1 MSDNKPTDHI
11 TTSYAY
17 AKRGDLPSEASEFYR
32 DAGLSKAEFEVAR
45 AAQIIP
51 EKVPARFADRDG
63 SGGRKARTFRHELP
77 QPRPDFAPPDRRLY
91 EQDWF
96 QKSRRQKQDVQPA
109 HGKAQRHI
117 RKR

>member
-17 AKRGDLPSEASEFYR
+17 AKRGDLPSESSDFYR
-32 DAGLSKAEFEVAR
+32 NAGMSKAEFEVAR
-45 AAQIIP
+45 AAQIVPDQI
-51 EKVPARFADRDG
+51 PARFQNRD
-63 SGGRKARTFRHELP
+63 SDGGGKAKTFRHDLP

-96 QKSRRQKQDVQPA
+96 QKSRRQKQDVQTNQS
-109 HGKAQRHI
+109 KARDHI